1 MYAQSRCKGTKKIR
15 NNAIAVANYSLFTFH
30 FSLFYVSL
38 HSVMRKIALLFVAV
52 FALSASAAQPIDS
65 IDGRYYRLFAPLTF
79 YHNVADKSLALD
91 SESAGKDK
99 IADAVDAALLKI
111 YLNRPDLVN
120 TTESELQ
127 ETGGILEDVD
137 KPIEQKV
144 AYVERVEPPVIDTPE
159 EAPVEVIIE
168 KPKFWTHKGDGFLQF
183 MQNYVSGNW
192 YKGGE
197 SNYSAVGALTLEAN
211 YDNKNKWKWD
221 NKLEMKLGFQRT
233 RTDSMHKFK
242 SNEDLIRYTGK
253 VGLEATKK
261 WYYTLQL
268 IAYTQFTRGLK
279 ANDAKTY
286 SDFMSP
292 FNLNVGLGMDYKVE
306 AFDKKLTGTVNLSP
320 FALNYRYVDRSYFNG
335 TDWFPSRY
343 GIDEGKHSLLDFG
356 SQITADLEWKLSD
369 VVKWKSRLYS
379 FTSNKRTEIEWEN
392 TFTLQVSKYISANIF
407 LYPRFDDAGKRD
419 EDLGYWQFKEYS
431 SIGFNYTF

>member
-1 MYAQSRCKGTKKIR
+1 MK
-15 NNAIAVANYSLFTFH
+15 
-30 FSLFYVSL
+30 
-38 HSVMRKIALLFVAV
+38 
-52 FALSASAAQPIDS
+52 
-65 IDGRYYRLFAPLTF
+65 
-79 YHNVADKSLALD
+79 
-91 SESAGKDK
+91 
-99 IADAVDAALLKI
+99 
-111 YLNRPDLVN
+111 
-120 TTESELQ
+120 TTETDLQ
-127 ETGGILEDVD
+127 ETGSVREDVD
-137 KPIEQKV
+137 QPIENTIDF
-144 AYVERVEPPVIDTPE
+144 VEHVEAPMIEIQD
-159 EAPVEVIIE
+159 EAPVEVE
-168 KPKFWTHKGDGFLQF
+168 VQKPKFWTRKGDGFLQF

-197 SNYSAVGALTLEAN
+197 SNYSAVGSLTLEAN

-233 RTDSMHKFK
+233 RTDSIHKFK

-279 ANDAKTY
+279 ANDYKTY

-292 FNLNVGLGMDYKVE
+292 FNLNIGLGMDYKVE

-320 FALNYRYVDRSYFNG
+320 FAVNYRYVDRSFFNS
-335 TDWFPSRY
+335 TEWFPSRY
-343 GIDEGKHSLLDFG
+343 GIDDGKHSLVDVG
-356 SQITADLEWKLSD
+356 SQITADLEWKMND
-369 VVKWKSRLYS
+369 IVKWKSRFYA
-379 FTSNKRTEIEWEN
+379 FTSYKRTEIEWEN
-392 TFTLQVSKYISANIF
+392 TFTLQVSKYISANLF

-419 EDLGYWQFKEYS
+419 SDLGYWQFKEYS